1 MGAKLA
7 TLYLASII
15 ASSLFAAD
23 QVAPVTL
30 SDEIAK
36 SAIISQQV
44 VIRSLKRNRLPSKQL
59 TPKPTNVLKRRQ
71 CQTKTG
77 PIANLR
83 STYPVAALPSKNYRD
98 DF

>member
-30 SDEIAK
+30 SDELSK
-36 SAIISQQV
+36 SAIISQQL

-59 TPKPTNVLKRRQ
+59 TPKTDERFKAPTMPDKNGTDCKP
-71 CQTKTG
+71 
-77 PIANLR
+77 PIDIPGRCFA
-83 STYPVAALPSKNYRD
+83 
-98 DF
+98 

>member
-30 SDEIAK
+30 PK

-59 TPKPTNVLKRRQ
+59 TPKTDERFKAPTMPDKNGTDCKP
-71 CQTKTG
+71 
-77 PIANLR
+77 PIDIPGRCFA
-83 STYPVAALPSKNYRD
+83 
-98 DF
+98 